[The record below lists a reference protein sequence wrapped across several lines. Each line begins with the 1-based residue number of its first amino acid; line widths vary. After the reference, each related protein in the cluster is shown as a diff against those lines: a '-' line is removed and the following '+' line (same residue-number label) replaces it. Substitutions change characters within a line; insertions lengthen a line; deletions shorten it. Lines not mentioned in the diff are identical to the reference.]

1 MTVSTWSGMAIADIP
16 AEYFDEPFET
26 WTGKLPALVL
36 ASTRT
41 VPVSPHGQW
50 RLASASCGGHRED
63 IFPAAVLQLDIRPDM
78 ADVVRGIAGSAFT
91 DEYLG
96 YFESLPDAE
105 RRYILTDYSR
115 YLGAAGLTCSEENL
129 SLFSQDLYPLDATP
143 ANLHR
148 LSSSAIEGEPE
159 SCRNDLVMFIIGP
172 PDFPFPGVLS
182 Q

>member
-1 MTVSTWSGMAIADIP
+1 MTVSIWSGMALADIP

-63 IFPAAVLQLDIRPDM
+63 IFPAAVLQLDICQEM
-78 ADVVRGIAGSAFT
+78 ADVVRGSADSAFT
-91 DEYLG
+91 EEYLG
-96 YFESLPDAE
+96 YFESLPEAE
-105 RRYILTDYSR
+105 RRPILSDYSQ

-148 LSSSAIEGEPE
+148 LSSSAIEPEPE
-159 SCRNDLVMFIIGP
+159 SCRDGLVIFIIGP
-172 PDFPFPGVLS
+172 SDFPEC
-182 Q
+182 

>member
-1 MTVSTWSGMAIADIP
+1 MTVSTWDGMALSDIP

-36 ASTRT
+36 ASIRT
-41 VPVSPHGQW
+41 VPVSLHVQW

-63 IFPAAVLQLDIRPDM
+63 IFPAAVLQLDIRQEM
-78 ADVVRGIAGSAFT
+78 ADQVRGIADAAFT

-96 YFESLPDAE
+96 YFESLPEAE
-105 RRYILTDYSR
+105 RRSILSDYSR
-115 YLGAAGLTCSEENL
+115 FLESAGLTCSEDNL

-148 LSSSAIEGEPE
+148 LSSSASEVELE
-159 SCRNDLVMFIIGP
+159 SCRDGLVMFIIGP
-172 PDFPFPGVLS
+172 SDFPGC
-182 Q
+182 

>member
-16 AEYFDEPFET
+16 AEYFDEPLET

-36 ASTRT
+36 ASHRT
-41 VPVSPHGQW
+41 VPVSPQGQW

-63 IFPAAVLQLDIRPDM
+63 IFQSAVLQLDICQEM

-96 YFESLPDAE
+96 YFESLPEAD
-105 RRYILTDYSR
+105 RRSILSDYSR

-143 ANLHR
+143 ENLHR
-148 LSSSAIEGEPE
+148 LSCSACEAELE
-159 SCRNDLVMFIIGP
+159 SCRGLVMFIIGP
-172 PDFPFPGVLS
+172 PDFPEC
-182 Q
+182 

>member
-26 WTGKLPALVL
+26 WTRKLPILVL

-63 IFPAAVLQLDIRPDM
+63 IFPAAVLQLDIRQDM
-78 ADVVRGIAGSAFT
+78 EGVVRRIAGSAFT

-96 YFESLPDAE
+96 YFESLPEAE
-105 RRYILTDYSR
+105 RWSILSDYSR

-129 SLFSQDLYPLDATP
+129 SLFSQDLYPLDATL

-159 SCRNDLVMFIIGP
+159 SCRDGLVMFIIGP
-172 PDFPFPGVLS
+172 PDFPEC
-182 Q
+182 

>member
-1 MTVSTWSGMAIADIP
+1 MAIADIP

-26 WTGKLPALVL
+26 WKGKLPALVL

-63 IFPAAVLQLDIRPDM
+63 IFQAAVLQLDICQEM

-96 YFESLPDAE
+96 YFESLPEAD
-105 RRYILTDYSR
+105 RRSILSDYSR
-115 YLGAAGLTCSEENL
+115 YLGAAGLTCSEVNL

-143 ANLHR
+143 ENLNR
-148 LSSSAIEGEPE
+148 LSCSACEAELE
-159 SCRNDLVMFIIGP
+159 SCRDGLVMFIIGP
-172 PDFPFPGVLS
+172 PDFPEY
-182 Q
+182 

>member
-1 MTVSTWSGMAIADIP
+1 MGIADIP

-36 ASTRT
+36 ASTCT
-41 VPVSPHGQW
+41 VPISPHGQW

-63 IFPAAVLQLDIRPDM
+63 IFQAAVLQLDIRQDM

-96 YFESLPDAE
+96 YFESLPEAE
-105 RRYILTDYSR
+105 RRFILSDYSR

-143 ANLHR
+143 ENLHR
-148 LSSSAIEGEPE
+148 LSCSACEAELE
-159 SCRNDLVMFIIGP
+159 CCRDGLVMFIIGP
-172 PDFPFPGVLS
+172 PDFPEC
-182 Q
+182 

>member
-63 IFPAAVLQLDIRPDM
+63 IFPAAVLQLDICQEM
-78 ADVVRGIAGSAFT
+78 ADVVRRIAGSAFT
-91 DEYLG
+91 EEYLG
-96 YFESLPDAE
+96 YFESLPEAE
-105 RRYILTDYSR
+105 RRSILSEYSR

-129 SLFSQDLYPLDATP
+129 SLFTQDLYPLDATP

-148 LSSSAIEGEPE
+148 LSCSASEAEPE
-159 SCRNDLVMFIIGP
+159 SCRNGLVMFIIGP
-172 PDFPFPGVLS
+172 PDFPEC
-182 Q
+182 

>member
-1 MTVSTWSGMAIADIP
+1 MGIADIP

-36 ASTRT
+36 ASTCT

-63 IFPAAVLQLDIRPDM
+63 IFQAAVLQLDIRQDM

-96 YFESLPDAE
+96 YFESLPEAE
-105 RRYILTDYSR
+105 RRFILSDYSR

-143 ANLHR
+143 ENLHR
-148 LSSSAIEGEPE
+148 LSCSACEAELE
-159 SCRNDLVMFIIGP
+159 SCRDGLVMFIIGP
-172 PDFPFPGVLS
+172 PDFPEY
-182 Q
+182 